1 MGNPQHRKAKETDN
15 KTDKI
20 IIKLEEE
27 LKNEQEP
34 EIVEQI
40 EKTIKRIREI
50 KYTYFHINKEEE
62 EEKVKEKENKILQE
76 REKLEKFKRTYQN
89 KRILEKIDEEIKIW
103 ESIKSCNY
111 SDKSVIFNKNINVD
125 EILKQLNKAIQ
136 EKKFQFLEIWPLSVV
151 ESSKF

>member
-1 MGNPQHRKAKETDN
+1 MGNPQYRKAKETEEI
-15 KTDKI
+15 TDAI

-40 EKTIKRIREI
+40 EKTIKRINEI
-50 KYTYFHINKEEE
+50 KYTYFHTNKEM
-62 EEKVKEKENKILQE
+62 ENEILQE

-125 EILKQLNKAIQ
+125 EILKQLNKAKQ
-136 EKKFQFLEIWPLSVV
+136 EKKFQLLETWPLSV
-151 ESSKF
+151 E

>member
-1 MGNPQHRKAKETDN
+1 MGNPQYRKAKETEEI
-15 KTDKI
+15 TDAI

-40 EKTIKRIREI
+40 EKTIKRINEI
-50 KYTYFHINKEEE
+50 KYTYFHTNKEM
-62 EEKVKEKENKILQE
+62 ENEILQE

-125 EILKQLNKAIQ
+125 EILKQLNKAKQ
-136 EKKFQFLEIWPLSVV
+136 EKKFQFLEIWPLSVR
-151 ESSKF
+151 K

>member
-1 MGNPQHRKAKETDN
+1 MGPPLSKQAKETD
-15 KTDKI
+15 KT

-40 EKTIKRIREI
+40 EKTIKRINEI
-50 KYTYFHINKEEE
+50 KYTYFHTNKEM
-62 EEKVKEKENKILQE
+62 ENEILQE
-76 REKLEKFKRTYQN
+76 REKLEKFKRTYEN

-125 EILKQLNKAIQ
+125 EILKQLNKAKQ
-136 EKKFQFLEIWPLSVV
+136 EKKFQLLETWPLSV
-151 ESSKF
+151 EERS

>member
-1 MGNPQHRKAKETDN
+1 MGAPGSKQAKETD
-15 KTDKI
+15 KT

-40 EKTIKRIREI
+40 EKTIKRISEI
-50 KYTYFHINKEEE
+50 KYKFE
-62 EEKVKEKENKILQE
+62 KEKEVENEILQE
-76 REKLEKFKRTYQN
+76 REKLEKFKRTYEN

-125 EILKQLNKAIQ
+125 EILKQLNKAKQ

>member
-1 MGNPQHRKAKETDN
+1 MGAPGSKQAKETD
-15 KTDKI
+15 KT

-40 EKTIKRIREI
+40 EKTIKRIGEI
-50 KYTYFHINKEEE
+50 KYKFFHINKE
-62 EEKVKEKENKILQE
+62 KEKEVENEILQE

-125 EILKQLNKAIQ
+125 EILKQLNKAKQ
-136 EKKFQFLEIWPLSVV
+136 EKKFQLLETWPLSV
-151 ESSKF
+151 EEERIKF